1 MIILINGKKAFDRIQ
16 HSYMEKTLSKQ
27 GNFFDLIKN
36 KKSVA
41 KLIFPLDIWDNERML
56 TVITSVQ
63 CNIAVPSQCN
73 KARKRKA

>member
-16 HSYMEKTLSKQ
+16 YSYMVKTLSKQ

-41 KLIFPLDIWDNERML
+41 KLIFPLDIWDNEKML

-73 KARKRKA
+73 KARKR

>member
-16 HSYMEKTLSKQ
+16 HSYMAKTLSKQ

>member
-1 MIILINGKKAFDRIQ
+1 MIILINGKKALDRLQ
-16 HSYMEKTLSKQ
+16 YSYMVKTLSKQ
-27 GNFFDLIKN
+27 GNFFDLIKS

-41 KLIFPLDIWDNERML
+41 KLIFPLDIWDNEKML

-73 KARKRKA
+73 KARKR